1 MRRLLRRIGGA
12 SLTGLLSLATPAFAE
27 GLPSLHGERLSGIRV
42 EVGALVAQ
50 GDGPR
55 AQALQAD
62 LTQALRAEFADVL
75 GGRGPAL
82 VVRLRSLS
90 MNPYV
95 GNQGRSGFGGSMDSD
110 YLDGEALLVGQRGEV
125 LARHPQLSV
134 VPASSGGAWYDPAS
148 ERRRVTAIAAH
159 YAGWLRRALPSN

>member
-1 MRRLLRRIGGA
+1 MRRLLRWAGTGG
-12 SLTGLLSLATPAFAE
+12 LLGLLSLAAPASAQ
-27 GLPSLHGERLSGIRV
+27 GLPSLGGERLSSIRV
-42 EVGALVAQ
+42 DVGPLLAQ

-55 AQALQAD
+55 ARALQDD
-62 LTQALRAEFADVL
+62 LTQALRAEFADVS
-75 GGRGPAL
+75 GGRGPTL

-110 YLDGEALLVGQRGEV
+110 YLDGEALLVGRRGEV
-125 LARHPQLSV
+125 LAWHPQLSV
-134 VPASSGGAWYDPAS
+134 VPASSGGAWYDPES

-159 YAGWLRRALPSN
+159 YAGWLRRALPSQ

>member
-1 MRRLLRRIGGA
+1 MRRLLRRIVGA
-12 SLTGLLSLATPAFAE
+12 GLIGLLSFTASAE

-42 EVGALVAQ
+42 EVGGLVAQ

-62 LTQALRAEFADVL
+62 LTKALRSEFADVL
-75 GGRGPAL
+75 GGRGPTL

-95 GNQGRSGFGGSMDSD
+95 GNQGRGGFGGSMDSD
-110 YLDGEALLVGQRGEV
+110 YLDGEALLIGRRGEV

-134 VPASSGGAWYDPAS
+134 VPASSGGAWYDADS